1 MDRSIEGDAS
11 IRVGFDQQPIA
22 DAFHVF
28 SFECLAK
35 HSQGLQRIQ
44 SQRRGH
50 ELKSIV
56 HHFYVTYVIH
66 FILVA
71 IVYLHFIKPMISH
84 QLYVDRF

>member
-50 ELKSIV
+50 ELK
-56 HHFYVTYVIH
+56 
-66 FILVA
+66 A
-71 IVYLHFIKPMISH
+71 IVQSFLCDLCHT
-84 QLYVDRF
+84 LYTCGYRITSFY